1 MADIYFKYFFDDD
14 GGLGDLNRIFPF
26 TVMEGNVIFMKE
38 SFVRIQVMA
47 LLISGKTSRHNVFRF
62 VSSINFV
69 LNQPQNLF
77 SCHDLVPS
85 RSGRGLYNSLVVY
98 FLFFFL
104 LLLNRLHLNK
114 IVQKKGGYRRWKW
127 LLDLTWKNNQIVRKQ
142 GRGEIGIE
150 EDVFEVGTSGMT

>member
-1 MADIYFKYFFDDD
+1 
-14 GGLGDLNRIFPF
+14 
-26 TVMEGNVIFMKE
+26 
-38 SFVRIQVMA
+38 
-47 LLISGKTSRHNVFRF
+47 
-62 VSSINFV
+62 
-69 LNQPQNLF
+69 
-77 SCHDLVPS
+77 
-85 RSGRGLYNSLVVY
+85 VY